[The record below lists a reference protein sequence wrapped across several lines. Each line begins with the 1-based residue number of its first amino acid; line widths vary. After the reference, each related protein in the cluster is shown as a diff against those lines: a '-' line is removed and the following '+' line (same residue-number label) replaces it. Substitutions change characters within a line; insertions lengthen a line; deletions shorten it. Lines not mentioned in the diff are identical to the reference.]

1 MAQVDV
7 LLGMKISQEGL
18 LSRETSCK
26 NYWSSQRAKFF
37 PDSEANP
44 FRMSNAMR
52 I

>member
-37 PDSEANP
+37 QILKQIHSECQ
-44 FRMSNAMR
+44 ML
-52 I
+52 